1 MSEAEPKKQRRH
13 PRYGCDGRAEL
24 RRQPDAIEHDGSLRQ
39 ISAGGC
45 YINTPDPAPPGTH
58 LELTLQVGQVQL
70 QAEGTVLYSHPEKG
84 MGVGFT
90 KVDDEMRA
98 LLDQFLTDLAQSI
111 PPI

>member
-1 MSEAEPKKQRRH
+1 MSESEPKQQRRH

-24 RRQPDAIEHDGSLRQ
+24 RRPEATDNSGALRQ

-45 YINTPDPAPPGTH
+45 YINTPDPAPVGTH

-70 QAEGTVLYSHPEKG
+70 RAEGTVLYSHPEKG
-84 MGVGFT
+84 MGVAFT
-90 KVDDEMRA
+90 KIDDEMRA
-98 LLDQFLTDLAQSI
+98 MLDQFLTDLAQSI